1 MMVGK
6 KTFPF
11 EMITFQ
17 GLCKTSGSVSA
28 VADENPE
35 WRSTMQGNDS
45 IDLLVM
51 NPLPQSS
58 YHTS

>member
-1 MMVGK
+1 
-6 KTFPF
+6 
-11 EMITFQ
+11 MITFQ
-17 GLCKTSGSVSA
+17 GLCKTSGSASA

-45 IDLLVM
+45 IDLLV

-58 YHTS
+58 NHTSWRSVF